1 MFGSP
6 IAPKPWFKRKPRT
19 ASGSLGS
26 FGISRKTKVSNRELL
41 PANYPLKC
49 DTPVFASAWLIDTH
63 SHSSAHKHGSDPEK
77 THSKFHARFSISS
90 SLQMNTC
97 PKSGFFPIQ
106 DAYPGF
112 RSCFLVQPSFP
123 AYNLDAAAPQPASEC
138 FRTPVV
144 QPLTVAITAP

>member
-1 MFGSP
+1 M
-6 IAPKPWFKRKPRT
+6 
-19 ASGSLGS
+19 
-26 FGISRKTKVSNRELL
+26 
-41 PANYPLKC
+41 PANYPLKR
-49 DTPVFASAWLIDTH
+49 DTRVFAPAWLIDTH

-112 RSCFLVQPSFP
+112 RSCFLVKPSFP
-123 AYNLDAAAPQPASEC
+123 AYIIWMLLLLSPLQNASE
-138 FRTPVV
+138 
-144 QPLTVAITAP
+144 LLLYITASHRSHHSAVAWPVLWLLMGCQEASSLVCPGEGM